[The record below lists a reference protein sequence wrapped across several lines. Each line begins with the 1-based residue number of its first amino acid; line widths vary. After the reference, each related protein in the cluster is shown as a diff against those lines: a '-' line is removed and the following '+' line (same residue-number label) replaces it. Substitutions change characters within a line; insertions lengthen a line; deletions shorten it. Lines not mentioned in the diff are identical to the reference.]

1 MPTRS
6 APKPRRAK
14 TPRTAQPLVPDL
26 HDDLLAKTLPPGQF
40 KFTSKQGRARRMQLL
55 NAAKELLQE
64 RPSEEVSL
72 ADVCQRADIPR
83 ASAYH
88 FFSNIQA
95 VFLGLRVLHAE
106 SLIEALGAVRGSDF
120 DHWRDYFGAL
130 IDQGARALRNDPAAT
145 QLVYGN
151 LGSLSEARRL
161 GEVLDARLAEMAVQ
175 GLADRF
181 ALPSWDQQAQVFGV
195 AFTLVDSVFRLS
207 WRQHGTVTSW
217 MQDEARRAAI
227 SYLRNYLPEVL
238 PVR

>member
-1 MPTRS
+1 MTTRS
-6 APKPRRAK
+6 TTKPRRPK
-14 TPRTAQPLVPDL
+14 TPPTAQPLVPDL

-55 NAAKELLQE
+55 NAAKELLRD

-72 ADVCQRADIPR
+72 ADVCQHAGIPR

-106 SLIEALGAVRGSDF
+106 SLIGALDAVHSHDF
-120 DHWRDYFGAL
+120 DNWRDYFSAL
-130 IDQGARALRNDPAAT
+130 IDQGANALRNDPAAT

-151 LGSLSEARRL
+151 LGSMSEARRL
-161 GEVLDARLAEMAVQ
+161 GEVLDARLAEIAVQ
-175 GLADRF
+175 GLTSRF
-181 ALPSWDQQAQVFGV
+181 TLQQWDEQAEVFGV

-207 WRQHGTVTSW
+207 WRQHGTVTEW
-217 MQDEARRAAI
+217 MQTEARRAAI

-238 PVR
+238 PLC